1 MNEQTR
7 RIIARAEDLQRLE
20 SAARVL
26 RAKPCFRWDWR
37 AGLAAGLGALLS
49 LIPSVSAAQ
58 MILH

>member
-1 MNEQTR
+1 MNEHTR
-7 RIIARAEDLQRLE
+7 RIIAKAEDLQRLE
-20 SAARVL
+20 SAACAL
-26 RAKPCFRWDWR
+26 RAKPGLRWDWR